1 MRPDESFVGN
11 SVRSLQ
17 TMLRVIAADEN
28 RSISVIPD
36 GIYGQDT
43 LSEVAYFQRR
53 AGLQPT
59 GVTDQATWEAI
70 VAAYEPALIRVGPP
84 QPLLIVMEPGEV
96 IYPGMG
102 HPNVYLAQAI
112 LTVLSQ
118 QYPGITEPGITG
130 IIDLP
135 TERSLSSFQEL
146 NLLPVTGALD
156 RETWKSLALHYP
168 MAAVFQARNGN
179 TGKNC
184 GQTMINSENFC

>member
-1 MRPDESFVGN
+1 MRPEESFVGQ

-53 AGLQPT
+53 AGIPPT

-84 QPLLIVMEPGEV
+84 EPLLIIMEPGEV
-96 IYPGMG
+96 IYPGMS

-112 LTVLSQ
+112 LTVLSRE
-118 QYPGITEPGITG
+118 YPGITEPGITG
-130 IIDLP
+130 ILDLP
-135 TERSLSSFQEL
+135 TERSLSAFQAL
-146 NLLPVTGALD
+146 TLLPVTGSLD
-156 RETWKSLALHYP
+156 RETWKNLALHYP
-168 MAAVFQARNGN
+168 LASVTQIRNGN
-179 TGKNC
+179 SAKNV
-184 GQTMINSENFC
+184 TNP